1 MHMFRSATLK
11 LTAWYLL
18 IVMAISLTFSVV
30 VYKVGTGELA
40 RGLHH
45 QTQMIYEDF
54 PVFNGSPYLRPGPD
68 LQQSEHRLLGKLIF
82 FNIIVFAG
90 AGLASYYLARRTL
103 QPIEESHARQRR
115 FTADASHE
123 LRTPLTAI
131 RMESEVA
138 LLDTAA
144 SKKVLREALQSNIE
158 EADKLDALIN
168 NLLRLSRLEDEQVRT
183 GFKILQ
189 ASQLAEE
196 AVEKVKKTADMK
208 GVSVGTE
215 IKEADIL
222 GDKDS
227 LVQLLTILL
236 DNAIKYSHDHSEVTV
251 QAYPEHDKTVLEVR
265 DQGVGI
271 EREALAHVFDR
282 FYRADSSRNKA
293 GAEGYGLG
301 LSIAKMI
308 ADIHDG
314 TITLSSRLGHG
325 TTATIILPRP
335 KAN

>member
-11 LTAWYLL
+11 LTSWYLL
-18 IVMAISLTFSVV
+18 IVMAISLSFSVV
-30 VYKVGTGELA
+30 LYKVGSGELA

-68 LQQSEHRLLGKLIF
+68 LKQSEHRLLGKLIF
-82 FNIIVFAG
+82 FNSIVFMG

-131 RMESEVA
+131 KMESEVA
-138 LLDTAA
+138 LMDAA
-144 SKKVLREALQSNIE
+144 AGKKTLREALQSNIE
-158 EADKLDALIN
+158 EADKLDSLIN

-183 GFKILQ
+183 GFTKLQ
-189 ASQLAEE
+189 ASALVNE
-196 AVEKVKKTADMK
+196 ATEKVKKTAELK
-208 GVSVGTE
+208 GVS
-215 IKEADIL
+215 IRNDCKEASVL
-222 GDKDS
+222 GDRES
-227 LVQLLTILL
+227 LAQLLTILL
-236 DNAIKYSHDHSEVTV
+236 DNAIKYSHKGSEVTIRS
-251 QAYPEHDKTVLEVR
+251 YPEREKTVLQVS

-271 EREALAHVFDR
+271 EREALDHVFDR
-282 FYRADSSRNKA
+282 FYRADSSRNKT
-293 GAEGYGLG
+293 GTDGFGLG

-325 TTATIILPRP
+325 TTATITLPQP
-335 KAN
+335 KA